1 MPIIRIPLIFSRP
14 SIIFSSRT
22 SSLRISSRAIRC
34 LYPPKKNITR
44 LLSNSSIAMS
54 EYKSIAATDFKS
66 DTVTTPT
73 ATMLQ
78 AMLTATHGD
87 DVYKEDKTTN
97 DLQARVAEM
106 CGKPAA
112 LFVVSGTMG
121 NQICLRAHLQQPP
134 HSILCDYRAHV
145 YTHEAG
151 GLATLS
157 QAMVTPVHPR
167 NKLYLTVE
175 DVEDYLILGNDI
187 HTAPTR
193 VISLENTLAG
203 LVMPIEEIAKISAL
217 ARRHGIKMHLD
228 GARLWNAA
236 AETGVPLA
244 EYGKY
249 FDTMSLCISK
259 GLGAPV
265 GTVIVGEPDVIQT
278 ANWFRKQAG
287 GGIRQAGLLAAAADV
302 AITET
307 FPKLK
312 QTHEITKKLA
322 SELEEMGLT
331 FQIPVETNFIFL
343 DLVKAGID
351 PAVLIEEGN
360 KLGIT
365 IVGARIA
372 IHYQISTAAIEKLK
386 LAVKNA
392 LEISKQRHASGTNG
406 VKKPDGSLAYGVYD
420 KIVTDH

>member
-1 MPIIRIPLIFSRP
+1 MPLSRASSNFVRFSR
-14 SIIFSSRT
+14 SIFVSNLTIQTRAKLCSR
-22 SSLRISSRAIRC
+22 I
-34 LYPPKKNITR
+34 YPQRNSR
-44 LLSNSSIAMS
+44 LLSSSPIAMT

-73 ATMLQ
+73 PSMLQ

-106 CGKPAA
+106 CGKPAG

-121 NQICLRAHLQQPP
+121 NQICLRAHLHQPP

-167 NKLYLTVE
+167 NKIYLTAE
-175 DVEDYLILGNDI
+175 DIEDYLILGDDI

-193 VISLENTLAG
+193 VISLENTLG
-203 LVMPIEEIAKISAL
+203 GTIMPIEEIAKISTL
-217 ARRHGIKMHLD
+217 ARQHGIKMHLD

-236 AETGVPLA
+236 AETGVSLS
-244 EYGKY
+244 EYAKY

-312 QTHEITKKLA
+312 ITHEVTKKLA

-331 FQIPVETNFIFL
+331 FQIPVQTNFIFL
-343 DLVKAGID
+343 DLMEAGID

-365 IVGARIA
+365 IAGARIA
-372 IHYQISTAAIEKLK
+372 IHYQTSAAAIEKLK
-386 LAVKNA
+386 LAVKKS
-392 LEISKQRHASGTNG
+392 LEIAKQRHANGTNG
-406 VKKPDGSLAYGVYD
+406 VKKPEGSLAYAVYD
-420 KIVTDH
+420 KIVVDH